1 MKIVLVYG
9 KFDILHPGH
18 VRLLNFAK
26 ECGDYLIVAVYSD
39 QILGNKCQIPETHRL
54 ELIQS
59 LESVDESFIT
69 DLSPSSIITDVK
81 PDIVVKGKE
90 FENLFNE
97 ERDVLESLGG
107 RLVFGSGDSEFAAY
121 YMRNK
126 NKLEIG
132 QTFDFLEVKNFA
144 ERHSIT
150 QKSIS
155 DIFKSFKNKKVC
167 VVGEIIV
174 DEYVQG
180 TAIGM
185 SQEDPTI
192 VMTPNK
198 TDTYLGGA
206 AITAGHIKALG
217 AAEVSL
223 YSVLGQ
229 DSQADYVKKKIGQYG
244 VKDYFFSDS
253 SRPTPLK
260 TRYRASS
267 KTLLRVNQVR
277 QHKISKEIQDD
288 IYKYIERDI
297 NSFDLFVFSDFNY
310 GLLPQELV
318 ERIINLCQKNKVM
331 VVADS
336 QTSSQLGDISR
347 YKSMDLITPTEKEVR
362 VALNNIDDGL
372 VVLAQKLVE
381 KSQPTNLVLTLA
393 EQGVFIHKPSS
404 DFKNWQNDRLPA
416 INKNPLDPAGAGDCF
431 LAASSLVL
439 CSGGDLWLA
448 SFVASF
454 AAACQVGIIGN
465 NPLDQSTVENLIN
478 EAFK

>member
-1 MKIVLVYG
+1 MKTVLVYG

-39 QILGNKCQIPETHRL
+39 KMLGNKCKIQETHRL

-69 DLSPSSIITDVK
+69 DKLPSSIIIDVR
-81 PDIVVKGKE
+81 PSIVVKGKE
-90 FENLFNE
+90 FENQFNE
-97 ERDVLESLGG
+97 EKDVLESIGG
-107 RLVFGSGDSEFAAY
+107 QLLFGSGDSEFAAY
-121 YMRNK
+121 YMRNI

-132 QTFDFLEVKNFA
+132 QTFDFTEIKNYA
-144 ERHSIT
+144 ERHDIS
-150 QKSIS
+150 QKTIS
-155 DIFKSFKNKKVC
+155 EIFQKFKNKKVC
-167 VVGEIIV
+167 VIGEIIV

-192 VMTPNK
+192 VITPHK

-229 DSQADYVKKKIGQYG
+229 DTQAEYVKKTIAQYG

-277 QHKISKEIQDD
+277 QHKISKEIQDN
-288 IYKYIERDI
+288 IYKCIERDI
-297 NSFDLFVFSDFNY
+297 DFFDLFIFSDFNY

-318 ERIINLCQKNKVM
+318 DLIVNLCHKKKVM

-336 QTSSQLGDISR
+336 QTSSQIGDISR

-372 VVLAQKLVE
+372 VVLAQKLID
-381 KSQPTNLVLTLA
+381 KSLPTNLVLTLA
-393 EQGVFIHKPSS
+393 EHGIFIHKPSS
-404 DFKNWQNDRLPA
+404 DFKSWQNDRLPA
-416 INKNPLDPAGAGDCF
+416 INRNPLDPAGAGDCF

-448 SFVASF
+448 SLIASF
-454 AAACQVGIIGN
+454 ASACQVGIIGN
-465 NPLDQSTVENLIN
+465 TPLEQSVVENLIN

>member
-26 ECGDYLIVAVYSD
+26 ECGDYLIVALFSD
-39 QILGNKCQIPETHRL
+39 QMLGNKCQIQETHRL

-69 DLSPSSIITDVK
+69 GQLPSSIIMDIK

-90 FENLFNE
+90 FENQINE
-97 ERDVLESLGG
+97 EKVVLESLGG

-121 YMRNK
+121 NIRNK
-126 NKLEIG
+126 NILEIG
-132 QTFDFLEVKNFA
+132 QTFDFIEVEQFA
-144 ERHSIT
+144 KRHNIT
-150 QKSIS
+150 KKTIS
-155 DIFKSFKNKKVC
+155 DIFKKFSNKNVC
-167 VVGEIIV
+167 VIGEIIV
-174 DEYVQG
+174 DEYIQG

-206 AITAGHIKALG
+206 AITAGHVKALG

-229 DSQADYVKKKIGQYG
+229 DTQADYVKKKINQYG
-244 VKDYFFSDS
+244 VKNFFFSDS

-277 QHKISKEIQDD
+277 QHKISKEIQND
-288 IYKYIERDI
+288 IYKCIERDVD
-297 NSFDLFVFSDFNY
+297 SFDLLIFSDFNY

-318 ERIINLCQKNKVM
+318 DRIVSLCQKNKVM
-331 VVADS
+331 IVADS
-336 QTSSQLGDISR
+336 QTSSQVGDISR
-347 YKSMDLITPTEKEVR
+347 YKSMNLITPTEKEVR
-362 VALNNIDDGL
+362 VALNNVDDGL
-372 VVLAQKLVE
+372 VVLAQKLVD
-381 KSQPTNLVLTLA
+381 KCKPVNLVLTLA
-393 EQGVFIHKPSS
+393 DQGIFIHKSSS

-448 SFVASF
+448 SFIASF
-454 AAACQVGIIGN
+454 ASACQVGIIGN
-465 NPLDQSTVENLIN
+465 NPLEQSTVENLIN